1 MNSNP
6 VADCIPYG
14 ATLLPNFKNMIRYFG
29 GRRGWVTNYETVFEL
44 SGYWI
49 LDASQTDPPSDL
61 PNRQFG
67 ERA

>member
-1 MNSNP
+1 MVIKFDAAKLNLLHASSWSH
-6 VADCIPYG
+6 G
-14 ATLLPNFKNMIRYFG
+14 ATVDSLLD
-29 GRRGWVTNYETVFEL
+29 T
-44 SGYWI
+44 GYWI